1 MLKKILLTTLLIL
14 PPLSA
19 QDAKPE
25 DQNGVNTTAKPG
37 DMMAD
42 SPIQFPAK
50 GALPAKFPPDL
61 KTQSF
66 PTETD
71 SFLSSSPCRSL
82 SQIEQI
88 QAAMPD
94 GKFQIPGNDWNH
106 LTRTRQLL
114 TEGGELRIL
123 ALGDSIV
130 NDTMRSGWVA
140 KLDQAYPK
148 AQIETTVYVRGG
160 GNCGHFKKED
170 RIAKNV
176 LCRNPH
182 LVLIGGISQRGID
195 DTREVIQ
202 QLRSG
207 LPEVEILL
215 FTGTFGTTDP
225 RSAEALSQAP
235 HSGSGTY
242 GKQLQSLADETS
254 CAYLDMTTP
263 WSQYILSTGLHP
275 HHFYRD
281 AVHAN
286 AFGEQ
291 ILSRI
296 LMAFFSPKS

>member
-25 DQNGVNTTAKPG
+25 DRNDVNTAAKPG

-61 KTQSF
+61 KAQSF

-71 SFLSSSPCRSL
+71 YFISSSPCRSL
-82 SQIEQI
+82 AQIEQI

-94 GKFQIPGNDWNH
+94 GKFHVPGNDWNH
-106 LTRTRQLL
+106 LTRTLQLL
-114 TEGGELRIL
+114 TEGGELRLL

-140 KLDQAYPK
+140 KLSHAYPK
-148 AQIETTVYVRGG
+148 AQIETTLYVRGG
-160 GNCGHFKKED
+160 GNCGHFKQED

-176 LCRNPH
+176 LPRKPH

-195 DTREVIQ
+195 DTREVIR
-202 QLRSG
+202 QLRAG

-225 RSAEALSQAP
+225 RNPEALSQAP
-235 HSGSGTY
+235 HSGTGTY
-242 GKQLQSLADETS
+242 GKELQSLAAETS

-263 WSQYILSTGLHP
+263 WSQYVISTGLHP

-286 AFGEQ
+286 ALGEQ
-291 ILSRI
+291 ILSKI
-296 LMAFFSPKS
+296 LIRFLSMES